1 VTTENTGPQALPT
14 GSCCGGGQA
23 AAAPSAAAAGD
34 DTAVCPVMTGST
46 VVKSVAEAQGLFR
59 DHDGNRYWFCCAGCG
74 PVFDADPAR
83 YATAV

>member
-1 VTTENTGPQALPT
+1 MNTENTGHQVAST

-23 AAAPSAAAAGD
+23 AAPSPAAAGD

-59 DHDGNRYWFCCAGCG
+59 DYDGNRYWFCCAGCG
-74 PVFDADPAR
+74 PAFDADPAR
-83 YATAV
+83 YATTA